1 MANGSPSDG
10 SRGPSPLR
18 RSLYQAALP
27 AMPSG
32 IALWLIGMNADHYG
46 TALVGLLLLIGG
58 AFLWQ
63 DDTNV
68 AHPG

>member
-1 MANGSPSDG
+1 
-10 SRGPSPLR
+10 
-18 RSLYQAALP
+18 
-27 AMPSG
+27 MPSG
-32 IALWLIGMNADHYG
+32 IALWLLGMNADHYG